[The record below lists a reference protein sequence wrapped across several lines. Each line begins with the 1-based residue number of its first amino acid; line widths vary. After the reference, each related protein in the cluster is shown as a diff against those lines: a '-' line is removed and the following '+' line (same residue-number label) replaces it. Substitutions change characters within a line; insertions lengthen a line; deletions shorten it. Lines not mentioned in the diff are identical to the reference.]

1 MKHLYETAFNLKSWK
16 GRHDN
21 VEMQVKSAEKRDG
34 KEKKA

>member
-1 MKHLYETAFNLKSWK
+1 MKHLYETALNLKSWK
-16 GRHDN
+16 ELNDN